1 MSLMSILFRK
11 GAAKNDKKRDAG
23 LTTPSDIKRFDDIHY
38 GAKKEQVLDVYR
50 PANEEGLLPVIVSVH
65 GGGWVYGDKELYQW
79 YCMNLAQRGFAVV
92 NFTYRLAPKYKFP
105 SGIEDTNMVF
115 HWIWENAQIY
125 GFDLRNLFAVGDSAG
140 AHMLSVYAA
149 MKCNP
154 VYAAQFDFPVEN
166 NVEIRAVA
174 LNCGKYDLRGVIDSG
189 DALQS
194 GLMKDVLPKKGTKGE
209 LEWVSPINY
218 VNEAFPPAFVMTSN
232 GDFLR
237 DEAPKM
243 RDKLMSLG
251 VECEYRDY
259 GDESEKLNHV
269 FHLNIRLQSA
279 EKCNDEECDF
289 FRTHTC
295 Q

>member
-1 MSLMSILFRK
+1 MSLMAILFRK

-125 GFDLRNLFAVGDSAG
+125 GFDLKNLFAVGDSAG

-174 LNCGKYDLRGVIDSG
+174 LNCGKYDMRGVIDSG

-243 RDKLMSLG
+243 RDKLLALG

-259 GDESEKLNHV
+259 GDENEKLNHV

>member
-1 MSLMSILFRK
+1 MSLMSILFRR

-23 LTTPSDIKRFDDIHY
+23 LTTPSDIKRFDDISY
-38 GAKKEQVLDVYR
+38 GANKEQVLDVYR
-50 PANEEGLLPVIVSVH
+50 PANQDGLLPVIVSIH
-65 GGGWVYGDKELYQW
+65 GGGWVYGDKNLYQW
-79 YCMNLAQRGFAVV
+79 YCMNLAQKGFAVV

-115 HWIWENAQIY
+115 HWVWENAQMY
-125 GFDLRNLFAVGDSAG
+125 GFDLSNLFAVGDSAG
-140 AHMLSVYAA
+140 AHMLSMYAA

-154 VYAAQFDFPVEN
+154 EYAAQFDFPIEN
-166 NVEIRAVA
+166 NVEIKAVA
-174 LNCGKYDLRGVIDSG
+174 LNCGKYDLRGVMDSG

-194 GLMKDVLPKKGTKGE
+194 GLMKDVLPQKGTKSE
-209 LEWVSPINY
+209 LEWASPINY

-243 RDKLMSLG
+243 RDKLLALG

-259 GDESEKLNHV
+259 GDESETLEHV

-279 EKCNDEECDF
+279 EKCNEEECDF

>member
-1 MSLMSILFRK
+1 
-11 GAAKNDKKRDAG
+11 
-23 LTTPSDIKRFDDIHY
+23 
-38 GAKKEQVLDVYR
+38 
-50 PANEEGLLPVIVSVH
+50 
-65 GGGWVYGDKELYQW
+65 
-79 YCMNLAQRGFAVV
+79 
-92 NFTYRLAPKYKFP
+92 
-105 SGIEDTNMVF
+105 
-115 HWIWENAQIY
+115 
-125 GFDLRNLFAVGDSAG
+125 
-140 AHMLSVYAA
+140 MLSVYAA

-174 LNCGKYDLRGVIDSG
+174 LNCGKYDMSGVIDSG

-209 LEWVSPINY
+209 LEWVSPIHY

-259 GDESEKLNHV
+259 GDENEKLNHV

>member
-105 SGIEDTNMVF
+105 SGIEDTIMVF

-125 GFDLRNLFAVGDSAG
+125 GFDLKNLFAVGDSAG